1 MKKIKQKAVE
11 YLTDLEMSHKKSKF
25 LHHTDQMQEYL
36 KTEGLTIKKKQM
48 LFKMRNRMFP
58 NKTDFSNLFKGYDLA
73 VYAMTL
79 KLRNLKVIFCSAHFC
94 LITPNCLKIFPIKV
108 LAISDNW
115 SERSAC
121 AARAAL

>member
-58 NKTDFSNLFKGYDLA
+58 NKTNFSNLFKGY
-73 VYAMTL
+73 VS
-79 KLRNLKVIFCSAHFC
+79 CSLC
-94 LITPNCLKIFPIKV
+94 NDPEI
-108 LAISDNW
+108 
-115 SERSAC
+115 
-121 AARAAL
+121 